1 MNKDLNVNKENDVND
16 SNDYTRNIQKNI
28 ELPINRQSFRNIP
41 LKPIKHILKAY
52 YKGEISNAACI
63 DVRNLLLDIIGY
75 LAEETVKE
83 FENYNIMRLKQG
95 LPPLKRLNSF
105 VFREVRDRF
114 FKSIGVVNMGE
125 VGKCNGS
132 LLCLGDDI
140 QKQEKE
146 DIIKNATEVIK
157 DG

>member
-1 MNKDLNVNKENDVND
+1 LNVNKENDVNG
-16 SNDYTRNIQKNI
+16 SNDCIRNIQKNI
-28 ELPINRQSFRNIP
+28 ELPIDRQPFRNIP
-41 LKPIKHILKAY
+41 VKPIKRILKAY
-52 YKGEISNAACI
+52 YKGEISNATCI

-83 FENYNIMRLKQG
+83 FENYNIRRLNQG
-95 LPPLKRLNSF
+95 IQPLKRLDSF

>member
-1 MNKDLNVNKENDVND
+1 MNKDLNVNKENDVNG

-28 ELPINRQSFRNIP
+28 ELPINRQPFRNIP
-41 LKPIKHILKAY
+41 LKPIKHILKTY

-125 VGKCNGS
+125 VGKQNET
-132 LLCLGDDI
+132 LLCP
-140 QKQEKE
+140 
-146 DIIKNATEVIK
+146 K
-157 DG
+157 DGAKKDV

>member
-1 MNKDLNVNKENDVND
+1 MNVNKENDVND

-41 LKPIKHILKAY
+41 VKPIKHILKAY
-52 YKGEISNAACI
+52 YKGEISNAVCI

-83 FENYNIMRLKQG
+83 FENYNIMRLDQG

-105 VFREVRDRF
+105 VFREVKDRF

-125 VGKCNGS
+125 VGKQNET
-132 LLCLGDDI
+132 LLCP
-140 QKQEKE
+140 
-146 DIIKNATEVIK
+146 K
-157 DG
+157 DGAKKDV